1 MYVCMCICTYI
12 ANMCNALDMCLRVWA
27 SVSLNECVLS
37 VTSSKFFI
45 QVLKGCR
52 LCVRECSL
60 TSNLKCRNV
69 HSSYN

>member
-12 ANMCNALDMCLRVWA
+12 ATMCNALDMCVHVWA

-37 VTSSKFFI
+37 VTSSTFFI
-45 QVLKGCR
+45 QVLKGCL

-60 TSNLKCRNV
+60 TSNHKCRNV
-69 HSSYN
+69 HSTN